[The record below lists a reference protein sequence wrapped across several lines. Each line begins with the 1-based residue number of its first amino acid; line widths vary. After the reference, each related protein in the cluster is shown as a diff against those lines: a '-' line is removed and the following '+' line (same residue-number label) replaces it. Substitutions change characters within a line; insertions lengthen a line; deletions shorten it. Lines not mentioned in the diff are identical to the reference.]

1 MPPIDN
7 PELALVLAGVPDSL
21 AQSGGDLYATIIN
34 VAVNAWMAGHIHGED
49 GCTGCECSRGRLAGL
64 CGRGRPLVGTLARSY
79 LAGEGAGVS
88 VRYYLYISDAK
99 ADMLLSQIDP
109 AWGRK
114 RVTELSL
121 GLTVAG
127 VKRSV
132 ETHGADRVARL
143 ERVLRHLEDHADLGH
158 VDEPGQYVHGVLPMQ
173 WGAIG
178 DGGTVYFGGRSEH
191 TVVGL
196 GGSAEHL
203 LGTVAAAPPEQS
215 VLSASLPPVLLNQLA
230 ALAPQ
235 DAAAD
240 PEALATVLQANATLR
255 GPTQT
260 VEFVAKRMLHGP
272 CPYPELYPPGTT
284 AVLLASP
291 LFVALSE

>member
-1 MPPIDN
+1 
-7 PELALVLAGVPDSL
+7 
-21 AQSGGDLYATIIN
+21 
-34 VAVNAWMAGHIHGED
+34 
-49 GCTGCECSRGRLAGL
+49 
-64 CGRGRPLVGTLARSY
+64 
-79 LAGEGAGVS
+79 VS

-99 ADMLLSQIDP
+99 VDMLLPQIDP

-127 VKRSV
+127 AKRST
-132 ETHGADRVARL
+132 EAPGADRVARL

-173 WGAIG
+173 WGAID

-196 GGSAEHL
+196 GGSAGHL

-215 VLSASLPPVLLNQLA
+215 LLSASLPPVLLGRLA

-235 DAAAD
+235 DAAD
-240 PEALATVLQANATLR
+240 PETLATVLRANATLR
-255 GPTQT
+255 GPAQT

-291 LFVALSE
+291 LFVALVE